1 MDTQMIHDP
10 DFAASA
16 LESLQSD
23 PKWLDSKWLYDAEG
37 SAIFEQITHLP
48 EYYPTRTETR
58 ILKDEISALTRVL
71 EPGTVLVELGSGASV
86 KTRILLDAASK
97 LGAYVPVDISA
108 EFLEETAESLRNAYP
123 DTPIQPVVGDFTQE
137 IALPAA
143 LDAEPKTAFFPGSTI
158 GNLPHD
164 TAAAMLDRMRNW
176 PGIEALILGL
186 DLVKDTTTLIKAYD
200 DAAGVTAD
208 FNLNLLR
215 RMNREIGADFDPSA
229 FHHEARWNAG
239 LSRIEMHLVSRTD
252 QTVTVA
258 GTPIRFAEGESI
270 HTENSRKYT
279 RETFSAIADR
289 GGWEIADFLTDVGRL
304 FAVAVLRPKRS

>member
-1 MDTQMIHDP
+1 MDSAMIHDR
-10 DFAASA
+10 DFADSA
-16 LESLQSD
+16 LEGLQAE

-37 SAIFEQITHLP
+37 SAIFEQITQLP

-58 ILKDEISALTRVL
+58 ILKDEIGALSRVL
-71 EPGTVLVELGSGASV
+71 DPGTVLVELGSGASV
-86 KTRILLDAASK
+86 KTRILLDAASE

-108 EFLEETAESLRNAYP
+108 EFLEETAEGLREAYP
-123 DTPIQPVVGDFTQE
+123 GTPIRPVVGDFTQD
-137 IALPAA
+137 IRLPAA

-164 TAAAMLDRMRNW
+164 TAAAMLDRLRHW
-176 PGIEALILGL
+176 PGIKALILGL
-186 DLVKDTTTLIKAYD
+186 DLVKDTTTLVEAYD

-215 RMNREIGADFDPSA
+215 RMNREIGADFDLSA
-229 FHHEARWNAG
+229 FHHEARWNAE
-239 LSRIEMHLVSRTD
+239 LSRIEMHLVSDRA

-258 GTPIRFAEGESI
+258 GTPITFAEGESI

-279 RETFSAIADR
+279 REAFAAIADR
-289 GGWEIADFLTDVGRL
+289 GGWEIADFLTDGDQL
-304 FAVAVLRPKRS
+304 FAVAVLKPKQD

>member
-1 MDTQMIHDP
+1 MDSATIHDH

-16 LESLQSD
+16 LQSLQDD

-37 SAIFEQITHLP
+37 SAIFEQITQLP

-58 ILKDEISALTRVL
+58 ILREQIGALTGVL

-108 EFLEETAESLRNAYP
+108 EFLEETAEGLREAYP
-123 DTPIQPVVGDFTQE
+123 DTPIRPVVGDFTQD
-137 IALPAA
+137 IILPTA
-143 LDAEPKTAFFPGSTI
+143 LDPEPKTAFFPGSTI

-164 TAAAMLDRMRNW
+164 TAAAILDRMRHW

-186 DLVKDTTTLIKAYD
+186 DLVKDTTTLVEAYD
-200 DAAGVTAD
+200 DAAGVTAA

-215 RMNREIGADFDPSA
+215 RMNREIGADFDLSS
-229 FHHEARWNAG
+229 FRHEARWNAEQ
-239 LSRIEMHLVSRTD
+239 SRIEMHLVSQTD

-279 RETFSAIADR
+279 REAFAAIADR
-289 GGWEIADFLTDVGRL
+289 GGWDIADFLTDSGQL
-304 FAVAVLRPKRS
+304 FAVAVLRPKRT